1 MENSYFISNSD
12 LKKKKFR
19 KIGSNCKISNKASF
33 IGEKNIIIGNNVRID
48 DFTLIVAHD
57 GSIKIGSNTHIGALS
72 YILGSGKVEIGK
84 GCNIS
89 QGVKIYSKSD
99 NYKSRKIKPYKS
111 EVKISQNCIIG
122 SNSVILPGSKLGS
135 NVRIGA
141 LTIVNKDIKK
151 NTLYFRE
158 KIKQI

>member
-12 LKKKKFR
+12 LKKKNLERVDQIVKYQT
-19 KIGSNCKISNKASF
+19 KPHYS
-33 IGEKNIIIGNNVRID
+33 EKNIIIGNNVRID
-48 DFTLIVAHD
+48 DFTVIVAHD
-57 GSIKIGSNTHIGALS
+57 GCIKIGSNTHIGALS
-72 YILGSGKVEIGK
+72 YILSGKVEVGK

-122 SNSVILPGSKLGS
+122 SNSVFSWFK
-135 NVRIGA
+135 
-141 LTIVNKDIKK
+141 TWIKC
-151 NTLYFRE
+151 
-158 KIKQI
+158 